1 MRSFALFPPPQEE
14 PWTLFLISNKAAK
27 SAIDFGVMALT
38 TNGRIRFWKA
48 WTYFIAT
55 CFPTYDKN
63 FSTLSKTE
71 QIDVL
76 VSFAQ
81 HVRSRGVS
89 RKKKCSCANGP
100 SIATSHHLA
109 FQLEKIS
116 FFITSVS

>member
-38 TNGRIRFWKA
+38 TNGRISFWKA

-55 CFPTYDKN
+55 YFPTYDKN
-63 FSTLSKTE
+63 LSTLSQTE

-81 HVRSRGVS
+81 HVHSGGVS
-89 RKKKCSCANGP
+89 RKKKHVRAQTVQVSLQA
-100 SIATSHHLA
+100 
-109 FQLEKIS
+109 
-116 FFITSVS
+116 ITSRFNWKKYPFS